1 MSSQPSLN
9 HWWMPFTANSE
20 FRRAQRPRLISAASG
35 THYVADDGR
44 ELIDGMCGLMCSPC
58 GHSRPEIARAVAQQL
73 EHMSYVP
80 AFQVGHRLGFE
91 LSERLV
97 AMAPAGLTQVFYGN
111 SGSEAVETALKI
123 ALAYHRKR
131 GEAQRTRL
139 VGRERGYHGVNFGGM
154 SVGGILANR
163 DAFGQGLP
171 GVVHLSHTWHP
182 QHRFSDGQPKTM
194 GREMADELE
203 AICRKIG
210 GHNIAACIVEPVAG
224 STGVLVPPVGYLE
237 RLREICNEHGIL
249 LIFDEVITGFGRLA
263 APFASQRF
271 QVTPDLLVLAKGIS
285 NGAIPMGAVMVA
297 ERIYETLSDQGQAS
311 GIELFHG
318 YTYSA
323 HPAACAA
330 ALATLDI
337 FDRECLIERAHGLEE
352 QFQSA
357 ARSLRSLPVVTD
369 VRGLGMMA
377 GVDLEPLMESGKRGL
392 ATLQALYDA
401 GVLVKFTADTMLI
414 GPALVIEPNEITL
427 LFERIGNVLA
437 DLA

>member
-1 MSSQPSLN
+1 M
-9 HWWMPFTANSE
+9 
-20 FRRAQRPRLISAASG
+20 
-35 THYVADDGR
+35 
-44 ELIDGMCGLMCSPC
+44 
-58 GHSRPEIARAVAQQL
+58 
-73 EHMSYVP
+73 
-80 AFQVGHRLGFE
+80 
-91 LSERLV
+91 
-97 AMAPAGLTQVFYGN
+97 
-111 SGSEAVETALKI
+111 
-123 ALAYHRKR
+123 
-131 GEAQRTRL
+131 
-139 VGRERGYHGVNFGGM
+139 
-154 SVGGILANR
+154 
-163 DAFGQGLP
+163 
-171 GVVHLSHTWHP
+171 
-182 QHRFSDGQPKTM
+182 
-194 GREMADELE
+194 
-203 AICRKIG
+203 
-210 GHNIAACIVEPVAG
+210 
-224 STGVLVPPVGYLE
+224 
-237 RLREICNEHGIL
+237 
-249 LIFDEVITGFGRLA
+249 
-263 APFASQRF
+263 
-271 QVTPDLLVLAKGIS
+271 TPDLLVLAKGIS

>member
-1 MSSQPSLN
+1 MTTKPLLE

-20 FRRAQRPRLISAASG
+20 FRRARKPRLIAGAYD
-35 THYVADDGR
+35 THYVTDDGR

-73 EHMSYVP
+73 EQMSYTP

-91 LSERLV
+91 LSGRLV
-97 AMAPAGLTQVFYGN
+97 AMAPPGLTQVFYGN

-131 GEAQRTRL
+131 GEAHRTRL

-163 DAFGQGLP
+163 EAFGPGLP

-182 QHRFSDGQPKTM
+182 QHRFSGGQPKTM

-203 AICRKIG
+203 IICRKIG

-224 STGVLVPPVGYLE
+224 STGVLVPPLGYLE
-237 RLREICNEHGIL
+237 RLREICDKHGIL
-249 LIFDEVITGFGRLA
+249 LIFDEVITGFGRLSA
-263 APFASQRF
+263 NFASQRF
-271 QVTPDLLVLAKGIS
+271 GVTPDLLVLAKGIS

-297 ERIYETLSDQGQAS
+297 GHIYETLSDQGRAS

-330 ALATLDI
+330 ALATLEI
-337 FDRECLIERAHGLEE
+337 FERERLVERAGSLEE
-352 QFQSA
+352 PFQHA
-357 ARSLRSLPVVTD
+357 ARSLCTLPVVTD

-377 GVDLEPLMESGKRGL
+377 GVDLKPLKEPGKRGL
-392 ATLQALYDA
+392 STLQALYDA
-401 GVLVKFTADTMLI
+401 GVLVKFTADTMLL
-414 GPALVIEPNEITL
+414 GPALVIEPDEISV

-437 DLA
+437 DLT